1 MGPTYVKYQNRETL
15 PFPKYNFLMMKNC
28 DKKLSMGFVPFVGFI
43 EAIAA
48 LKHLPN
54 HSTFQF

>member
-1 MGPTYVKYQNRETL
+1 MKYQKRETP
-15 PFPKYNFLMMKNC
+15 PFPKYDLLMMKNH
-28 DKKLSMGFVPFVGFI
+28 DKKLSVGFLPFVGFI

-48 LKHLPN
+48 LKHLSN